1 MPEILAGLG
10 GQNKIMMLQ
19 KKGLEYN
26 YV

>member
-1 MPEILAGLG
+1 MPEISAGLG

-26 YV
+26 HV